1 MIMTVLDN
9 FKSKNIDEF
18 IDWLDEYV
26 AFDTAPWM
34 WWWDNVYCKK
44 CFSEDCY
51 ASDYSYCETHNR
63 CRYFQNMDEIPSVKQ
78 IIKMWLESEY
88 NNGV

>member
-1 MIMTVLDN
+1 MTVLDN
-9 FKSKNIDEF
+9 FKSFNIDEF

-26 AFDTAPWM
+26 SFDTAPWM
-34 WWWDNVYCKK
+34 WWWDNTYCKN
-44 CFSEDCY
+44 CPTEDEY
-51 ASDYSYCETHNR
+51 VSDYAWCEVHNK
-63 CRYFQNMDEIPSVKQ
+63 CRYFLDMDETPDVKQ